1 MAADSST
8 LEELIARW
16 RDYRSNRQP
25 QPRSD
30 MERLESA
37 LRDEATALV
46 QVGLTIDEA
55 FTVAVNRIANLDDVS
70 RDFAREHSEELRQPP
85 VAEPVL
91 GATQVPAWRAD
102 MAAAILLGAAAAM
115 SIKVPE
121 VFGHSI
127 SGGSERIYFLNIS
140 LFALPL
146 LAGYF
151 AWKRRL
157 APAAWLLM
165 TLPFLA
171 AAVIVNAYPFDD
183 SSVATAP
190 LAALHLPIALWLV
203 VGVAYTGG
211 RRTFGGGRWMDF
223 IRFTGEFV
231 IYYTLIA
238 LGGGLLTGLAWVMF
252 HAIGVDI
259 SVFATE
265 WVLPCG
271 AMGAI
276 PVCAWLVDG
285 RRKVIENIAPM
296 LARVFTPLAAAL
308 LLAFL
313 ATMVWTRW
321 GVNPS
326 RGSLIAFDLL
336 LALVLGLLLYSVSA
350 RNPEAPPNAFDWLTA
365 LLVVCALA
373 ADAVALAAIAARIT
387 EFGFSANKVAALGE
401 NLILLVILSW
411 SAWLYVRFLCRR
423 GVFDALERWQI
434 ACLPV
439 YAVWA
444 VAVVVVFPPVFE
456 YA

>member
-1 MAADSST
+1 MAAYSEN

-16 RDYRSNRQP
+16 RDYRGGRRSQP
-25 QPRSD
+25 HSD

-37 LRDEATALV
+37 LRDAATGLV

-55 FTVAVNRIANLDDVS
+55 FMVAVNRIASLDAPT
-70 RDFAREHSEELRQPP
+70 RDFAREHWEILRQPP
-85 VAEPVL
+85 VAAPLLE
-91 GATQVPAWRAD
+91 GTRVPARRAD
-102 MAAAILLGAAAAM
+102 MLAAILLGAVAALA
-115 SIKVPE
+115 IKVPE

-127 SGGSERIYFLNIS
+127 SGGSERIYFLNLS

-157 APAAWLLM
+157 APVSWLLLA
-165 TLPFLA
+165 LPFLA
-171 AAVIVNAYPFDD
+171 AAVVVNAYPFDG
-183 SSVATAP
+183 SSVATAT
-190 LAALHLPIALWLV
+190 LAALHLPIALWVV

-211 RRTFGGGRWMDF
+211 RWTFGGQWMDF

-238 LGGGLLTGLAWVMF
+238 LGGGALTGLAWVMF
-252 HAIGVDI
+252 DAIGVDVF
-259 SVFATE
+259 VFATQ

-271 AMGAI
+271 AMGAV

-285 RRKVIENIAPM
+285 RRNIIENIAPM

-313 ATMVWTRW
+313 TAVVWTGW
-321 GVNPS
+321 GVNPG
-326 RGSLIAFDLL
+326 RESLIAFDLL
-336 LALVLGLLLYSVSA
+336 LALVLGLLLYSASA
-350 RNPEAPPNAFDWLTA
+350 RNPQSPSNAFDWLTA

-401 NLILLVILSW
+401 NLILLVNLAW
-411 SAWLYVRFLCRR
+411 SLWLYARFLRRR
-423 GVFDALERWQI
+423 GAFNALERWQI
-434 ACLPV
+434 AYLPV
-439 YAVWA
+439 YALWA
-444 VAVVVVFPPVFE
+444 VVVVVVFPPAFG